1 MKGWILRIVGKRL
14 AGKRPSPFRAVG
26 AALIAGVGVAVISY
40 RGLRH

>member
-14 AGKRPSPFRAVG
+14 AGKRPSPVKAVG

-40 RGLRH
+40 RALRH